1 MATQLPSAKAIFD
14 EALEINSPAERQDFL
29 DRACAGLPELRQKI
43 EALLRAYEE
52 AGSFL
57 ESPIQAPALVPT
69 VDEPITERPDTI
81 IGPYK
86 LMEQIGEGGMGLVFV
101 AEQQHPVRRK
111 VALKI
116 IKPGM
121 DTRQVIARFEAE
133 RQALALMDHPNI
145 AKVHDGGETASGR
158 PYFVM
163 EFVKGVPITEYWDQ
177 SQVPIRE
184 RLELFLHV
192 CEAVQ
197 HAHQKGIIH
206 RDVKPSNVM
215 VASHDGKPVVK
226 VIDFGVAK
234 AIAQQLTDKTLYTQV
249 AQLVGTPL
257 YMSPEQAGESSLDVD
272 TRSDIYSLGVLLYE
286 LLTGTTPFDKG
297 RLQQVGYD
305 EIRRIIREEEPP
317 RPSTR
322 ISTLGHVATTIST
335 QRKCDPKR
343 LSQLIRGE
351 LDWIVMK
358 ALEKDRNRRYET
370 ASAFAADVQRYLQ
383 DEPVQACPPSGWYR
397 FRKFA
402 RRNRVAL
409 AMASV
414 ATGALLLLL
423 VGLSVGVVL
432 LGRANTRT
440 LEQRD
445 LAEKN
450 FHKAIQ
456 AVDDYFT
463 QVSENQLLKSPLPGL
478 QPLRKKLLE
487 TALTYYQGFV
497 EEHPDDP
504 ALRAEM
510 AAAYFRVGIIRSEI
524 GVKAEAL
531 QAYQSSRD
539 LWEELIHDNPADR
552 QLQHRLAECLRHIG
566 LLQEASLGQHVQ
578 GLRAMQRAQDIY
590 EELTA
595 AEPDNTDFQSGLA
608 RTYLDL
614 GFSHSMRSEGVDE
627 LSFYHK
633 ALPIWERLAAG
644 DRRFRR
650 DLATTAIDIGYCYTR
665 AGKGREAL
673 ESFEKARLILKELSA
688 ENPANTVLLGQLGRV
703 YINIGY
709 VHETLTG
716 QYSEALQAYQES
728 RQIWEGLA
736 RDHPAVTDFQI
747 LKAGIYEQISHVLQA
762 TQNFVQAKKL
772 LQQGQ
777 EILEKIV
784 AADHAN
790 SRARQL
796 LARNYLHLGEAEL
809 ELKQFTEALASSRTA
824 QTILQE
830 FLRGNGHKID
840 DLCDLSQCHRLDA
853 SVHEWRGQS
862 ALALRSCQRAIDLLE
877 STSEDSRR
885 HYAPIWFDLMSSYT
899 MRGDL
904 RRAACPC
911 SEAIRSYQ
919 QVLDIRHKY
928 LHADDTGFALRL
940 VYPACTSL
948 GQLQI
953 ESGKLEEGR
962 RTLQEARELIE
973 KLPQLNG
980 EDYYHL
986 ARLRA
991 QLSRLPGAGKANS
1004 TDPERAERQVYLD
1017 QALDALRKGMAAG
1030 YRNAAKL
1037 KKDTSLDPLRAS
1049 ADFQKILADLEK

>member
-1 MATQLPSAKAIFD
+1 MGEPECQIISLLG
-14 EALEINSPAERQDFL
+14 EAVEHSSPEERAAFL
-29 DRACAGLPELRQKI
+29 DKACAGDAGRRARVE
-43 EALLRAYEE
+43 ELLRAYQA
-52 AGSFL
+52 AGNFL
-57 ESPIQAPALVPT
+57 QGNRPPAEPVAT
-69 VDEPITERPDTI
+69 VDEPIREGPGTV
-81 IGPYK
+81 IGSYK
-86 LMEQIGEGGMGLVFV
+86 LLEQIGEGGFGVVFL
-101 AEQQHPVRRK
+101 AEQSQPVRRQ
-111 VALKI
+111 VALKVL
-116 IKPGM
+116 KPGM
-121 DTRQVIARFEAE
+121 DSRQVVARFEAE

-145 AKVHDGGETASGR
+145 AHVFDGGETASGR

-163 EFVKGVPITEYWDQ
+163 ELIRGVPITEFCDQ
-177 SQVPIRE
+177 NHLPIRA
-184 RLELFLHV
+184 RLGLFVDV
-192 CEAVQ
+192 CCAVQ
-197 HAHQKGIIH
+197 HAHHKGIIH
-206 RDVKPSNVM
+206 RDLKPSNVLIT
-215 VASHDGKPVVK
+215 VHDTTPVVK

-234 AIAQQLTDKTLYTQV
+234 ALGQELTDKTVFTGL
-249 AQLVGTPL
+249 AQMIGTPL
-257 YMSPEQAGESSLDVD
+257 YMSPEQAGQSGLDVD

-286 LLTGTTPFDKG
+286 LLTGTTPFDKQ
-297 RLQQVGYD
+297 RFKEAGYD
-305 EIRRIIREEEPP
+305 EIRCIIREEEPP
-317 RPSTR
+317 KPSTR
-322 ISTLGHVATTIST
+322 ISTLGQAATLLST
-335 QRKCDPKR
+335 QRKSDPKK
-343 LSQLIRGE
+343 LSQLLRGE
-351 LDWIVMK
+351 LDWIVIK
-358 ALEKDRNRRYET
+358 CLEKDRNRRYET
-370 ASAFAADVQRYLQ
+370 ASAFAADVQCYLN
-383 DEPVQACPPSGWYR
+383 DEPVQACPPSAWYR

-409 AMASV
+409 ALASV
-414 ATGALLLLL
+414 VTGALLLLL
-423 VGLSVGVVL
+423 VGLSAGVVL

-440 LEQRD
+440 QEQRD
-445 LAEKN
+445 LADKN

-463 QVSENQLLKSPLPGL
+463 QVSESQLLKSPLPGL
-478 QPLRKKLLE
+478 QPLRKQLLE
-487 TALTYYQGFV
+487 TALAYYQEFV
-497 EEHPDDP
+497 EEHPNDP
-504 ALRAEM
+504 TLRAEM

-531 QAYQSSRD
+531 QAYQSSRN

-552 QLQHRLAECLRHIG
+552 QLQSRLAECLRHIG
-566 LLQEASLGQHVQ
+566 RLQEASLAQHAQ
-578 GLRAMQRAQDIY
+578 GLRALQRAQNIY
-590 EELTA
+590 EGLTA

-614 GFSHSMRSEGVDE
+614 GFSQSMRSEGVDE
-627 LSFYHK
+627 LSFYRK

-665 AGKGREAL
+665 TGKGHEAL
-673 ESFEKARLILKELSA
+673 QSFKKARLIFKELSA
-688 ENPANTVLLGQLGRV
+688 ENPTNTVLLGQLGRV

-716 QYSEALQAYQES
+716 RYSEALQAYQES

-736 RDHPAVTDFQI
+736 RDHPAVTDFQM

-762 TQNFVQAKKL
+762 TQQFVQAKKL

-777 EILEKIV
+777 EVLEKIV

-796 LARNYLHLGEAEL
+796 LARNYLHVGEAEL

-830 FLRGNGHKID
+830 FLRGGDKID
-840 DLCDLSQCHRLDA
+840 DICDLSQCYRLDA
-853 SVHEWRGQS
+853 SVHERRGQS

-885 HYAPIWFDLMSSYT
+885 HYAPMWFDLMCSYT

-904 RRAACPC
+904 QRAACRR
-911 SEAIRSYQ
+911 SEAARSYQ

-928 LHADDTGFALRL
+928 LQADNTGFGLRL

-953 ESGKLEEGR
+953 DSGKLDEGR

-991 QLSRLPGAGKANS
+991 QLSRLPGAGKTNS
-1004 TDPERAERQVYLD
+1004 TDPERAERQAYLD